1 MTMNKVKGLIYNIQK
16 FCINDGPGIRTTV
29 FLKGC
34 MLNCLW
40 CHNPE
45 SKSPKKQLML
55 HSGRCIGCGK
65 CIAACPENLHSF
77 SESGE
82 HCIERGRCTACG
94 KCAEVCTGALEL
106 VGREADTEEILKEVM
121 RDALFYKN
129 SGGGITLSGGEPLMQ
144 PEFTL
149 ALLKAAKEK
158 GLHTC
163 IETCGF
169 AKWEQIET
177 LIPYVDIFLWDY
189 KECDPARHKAYTG
202 VSADVILENLHR
214 LNEAGASVI
223 LRCPIIPGYND
234 REEHF
239 AAIAQLAEELSSV
252 ICVDIEPYHPL
263 GKPKSE
269 SLGETY
275 ALDALTFPTDET
287 VEYWINTISKNTTKP
302 VRKA

>member
-82 HCIERGRCTACG
+82 HCIERERCTACG
-94 KCAEVCTGALEL
+94 KCVEICTGALEL
-106 VGREADTEEILKEVM
+106 VGREVSVEEILKEVM